1 MRRFFH
7 RFGSCRRSCRLLGG
21 GIIGRQAKTIPG
33 QAARGIGRK
42 VAGGA
47 GEHADRILLLEECNQ
62 RTWYLRLDLSFVPE
76 VQIFADGGL
85 SGFFTVRTLRTPL
98 CQNFEHD
105 ATSSML

>member
-1 MRRFFH
+1 M
-7 RFGSCRRSCRLLGG
+7 
-21 GIIGRQAKTIPG
+21 PG
-33 QAARGIGRK
+33 QTAGGIGRK

-85 SGFFTVRTLRTPL
+85 SGFFTVRTHATYVGL
-98 CQNFEHD
+98 CQNLLRPGRGPNFHV
-105 ATSSML
+105 ML